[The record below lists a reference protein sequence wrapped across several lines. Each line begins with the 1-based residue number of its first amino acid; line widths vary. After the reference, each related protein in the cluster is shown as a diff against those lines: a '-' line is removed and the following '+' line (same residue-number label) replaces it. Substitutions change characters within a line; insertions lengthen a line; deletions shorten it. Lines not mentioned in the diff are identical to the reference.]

1 MAIKHYWD
9 IESLENVF
17 SLTIYEPE
25 KPLLHV
31 FYLIDDGIQSL
42 DGFTPLSNDGIR
54 EAIAHNIFDQ
64 NKIFAKES
72 DRNLNSIRFYNLQ
85 TAENIKILAKFIGFT
100 PIGNVSNINTIP
112 KIFRDFRPVCD
123 TDINYRKDEDAYL
136 CGYNSSN
143 YDTTMISLFL
153 YEAFYDDIIS
163 NDHIKTKDEEKEE
176 EEDLITNP
184 VAPTA
189 KTMRVHNDRLFSKK
203 FKDMMPRYL
212 QHELDEK
219 TSTYKYT
226 GYKDPRSRIRSN
238 MLRSGRHVDISSL
251 NEKAVKIGLKKL
263 LAMLGY
269 QIKESD
275 KLAKKTKINTFDEF
289 LDLLAYNASDV
300 IYLRK
305 LADHKVYKSNFD
317 LKHAL
322 LFEYPDIVYEKKENE
337 YAPDIRPEKVR
348 FDRLYVDSTS
358 ANFAE
363 KTLCPYGHL
372 DDCET
377 ISYMY
382 PSEKV
387 SKKLGIP
394 RVNVLDELKN
404 FMYEN
409 FPQED
414 VRAKFDEIYNYYK
427 SIEGMNIN
435 DSIEY
440 AEKYGKYIPELD
452 CYELPDKLKPRKIS
466 DISVP
471 NTNFFYHDANGKP
484 TSCFVNFSIGGI
496 HGQEFNKV
504 LYDKV
509 NESID
514 KEIDL
519 LTGIQI
525 QYEDATEFNKLRK
538 IEIEGELVETK
549 KFLTSKSTLK
559 HADWK
564 PLPKRKEAF
573 RLNKNGVMSLEKI
586 FNYASAGIMNHED
599 FKSYYPNLL
608 RMLNAFWNEGL
619 GYDRYGKFYEL
630 KEEYGKEAKRLKKL
644 GLDATEILLKQ
655 LGVKLVLNSAT
666 GAADTETRYKE
677 DGTPTKSKAIR
688 MNNMITSMRI
698 IGQLFSFRIGQ
709 AQTLKG
715 ALVPSTNTDG
725 LYTVYDKDLNNKI
738 LEEEGKKIHI
748 QIDPEELFLI
758 SKDTNNRCEFSSG
771 DYETAELISAAGGQM
786 GAYHG
791 FNPQSQTDHPP
802 VIDFMLVKYLKYQ
815 TMVRGDTKINLPFD
829 ESIAKY
835 TMHLAAKHFKDARD
849 FLCALQI
856 ILSSS
861 VSSMRYVVTRS
872 NSGAIGTLQH
882 YNRAFPL
889 RYETPETKHVE
900 NVVAKKI
907 TPAMKKKRMA
917 NNERIVQ
924 HDPTALSI
932 LREYGIEKEEIPSD
946 SEAVFQKISKVDPSW
961 NMLIKNEDIHELSE
975 EEARELIS
983 KIDFD
988 VYFKELEKV
997 YEGSWRNLTEPK
1009 PKKTT
1014 KKLAKLEE
1022 TIELDEEYDI
1032 DEEE

>member
-1 MAIKHYWD
+1 MITKHYWD

-25 KPLLHV
+25 NTLLHV
-31 FYLIDDGIQSL
+31 FYLVDDGIQSL
-42 DGFTPLSNDGIR
+42 DGFIPLSNDGIR
-54 EAIAHNIFDQ
+54 EAIANSIFDQ

-72 DRNLNSIRFYNLQ
+72 GRNLNCIRFYNLQ
-85 TAENIKILAKFIGFT
+85 NPKSVEFLAQTIGFV
-100 PIGNVSNINTIP
+100 PIGNVSDITTIP
-112 KIFRDFRPVCD
+112 EFFKAYRPICD
-123 TDINYRKDEDAYL
+123 TDTNYNKETDPYL

-153 YEAFYDDIIS
+153 YEAFYDNITSYDYETG
-163 NDHIKTKDEEKEE
+163 KVTEE
-176 EEDLITNP
+176 TP
-184 VAPTA
+184 PSAPSA
-189 KTMRVHNDRLFSKK
+189 KTMRDHNDLLFSKK
-203 FKDMMPRYL
+203 FKDMMPRFL
-212 QHELDEK
+212 QHRFDEK
-219 TSTYKYT
+219 TRSYKST
-226 GYKDPRSRIRSN
+226 GYKDIRSKIRSN
-238 MLRSGRHVDISSL
+238 MLRSGRHVDVSNL
-251 NEKAVKIGLKKL
+251 NEKAVKTGLKKL

-305 LADHKVYKSNFD
+305 LADHKVYASNFD

-322 LFEYPDIVYEKKENE
+322 LFEYPDVVYEKKENE
-337 YAPDIRPEKVR
+337 YAPDIRPDKVR

-387 SKKLGIP
+387 SKELGIP
-394 RVNVLDELKN
+394 RVNVLDELQK
-404 FMYEN
+404 FIYEK

-414 VRAKFDEIYNYYK
+414 VRTKFDEVYNYYK

-452 CYELPDKLKPRKIS
+452 YYELPDKLKPRKIS
-466 DISVP
+466 EIPVP

-496 HGQEFNKV
+496 HGQEYNKI

-509 NESID
+509 NETINKD
-514 KEIDL
+514 IDL
-519 LTGIQI
+519 LTALQK
-525 QYEDATEFNKLRK
+525 QYGDATEFNKLRK
-538 IEIEGELVETK
+538 IEIAGEIVETK

-564 PLPKRKEAF
+564 PMPKRKEAF
-573 RLNKNGVMSLEKI
+573 KPNKKGVMSLEKA
-586 FNYASAGIMNHED
+586 FNYTSAGVMNHED

-619 GYDRYGKFYEL
+619 GYDRYGKFYDL
-630 KEEYGKEAKRLKKL
+630 KEYYGKEAKRLKKL
-644 GLDATEILLKQ
+644 GKEITEILLKQ

-666 GAADTETRYKE
+666 GAADTETRYRE

-709 AQTLKG
+709 AQTIEG

-725 LYTVYDKDLNNKI
+725 LYTIYDKDLNNKI

-771 DYETAELISAAGGQM
+771 DYETSELINAAGGQM

-791 FNPQSQTDHPP
+791 FNPQSQTDHSPI
-802 VIDFMLVKYLKYQ
+802 IDFMLVEYLKYQ

-829 ESIAKY
+829 ENVARY
-835 TMHLAAKHFKDARD
+835 ALHLATKHFKDPRD

-856 ILSSS
+856 ILASS
-861 VSSMRYVVTRS
+861 VGSMRYVITRS
-872 NSGAIGTLQH
+872 ESGAIETIQH

-889 RYETPETKHVE
+889 RFKTSETKHVE

-907 TPAMKKKRMA
+907 TPATKQKRMKD
-917 NNERIVQ
+917 NERIVQ
-924 HDPTALSI
+924 HNPTALAI
-932 LREYGIEKEEIPSD
+932 LGEYGVEKDEIPFD
-946 SEAVFQKISKVDPSW
+946 SEAVFQKVSKVDPEW
-961 NMLIKNEDIHELSE
+961 NMLIRNDDIHELTE
-975 EEARELIS
+975 EEARDLIS

-988 VYFKELEKV
+988 VYVKELEKV

-1009 PKKTT
+1009 PKKTV
-1014 KKLAKLEE
+1014 KKSKKSEE
-1022 TIELDEEYDI
+1022 SVDMEDDDDDMDDEE
-1032 DEEE
+1032 

>member
-25 KPLLHV
+25 NTLLRV
-31 FYLIDDGIQSL
+31 FYTVDDGVRSL
-42 DGFTPLSNDGIR
+42 DGFTPLSENAFNN
-54 EAIAHNIFDQ
+54 AIANSIFEQ
-64 NKIFAKES
+64 NKVFAKES
-72 DRNLNSIRFYNLQ
+72 NENINNIKIYNLQ
-85 TAENIKILAKFIGFT
+85 TPKNVETLATIMGFT
-100 PIGNVSNINTIP
+100 PIGDVSNINTIP
-112 KIFRDFRPVCD
+112 KFFKKYRPRCD
-123 TDINYRKDEDAYL
+123 TDADYNKETDPYL
-136 CGYNSSN
+136 CGYNSTN

-153 YEAFYDDIIS
+153 YEAFYDNIESYDFKKNKIM
-163 NDHIKTKDEEKEE
+163 KET
-176 EEDLITNP
+176 DP

-189 KTMRVHNDRLFSKK
+189 KTMRDYNDDLFSKR
-203 FKDMMPRYL
+203 FKDMMPRFL
-212 QHELDEK
+212 QHSLDTK
-219 TSTYKYT
+219 TGVYKST
-226 GYKDPRSRIRSN
+226 GYKDTRSKIRSN

-275 KLAKKTKINTFDEF
+275 KLAKKTRINTFDEF

-322 LFEYPDIVYEKKENE
+322 LFEYPDVVYEKKENE
-337 YAPDIRPEKVR
+337 YAPDIQPEKVR

-372 DDCET
+372 DDCPT

-382 PSEKV
+382 PSKKV
-387 SKKLGIP
+387 SEELGIP
-394 RVNVLDELKN
+394 QVNVLDELKN

-414 VRAKFDEIYNYYK
+414 VRKKFDEIYNYYK
-427 SIEGMNIN
+427 TIEGMNIN

-452 CYELPDKLKPRKIS
+452 YYELPDDLKPGKVS
-466 DISVP
+466 DVPVP
-471 NTNFFYHDANGKP
+471 NTNFFYHDANGNA

-509 NESID
+509 NEDID

-519 LTGIQI
+519 LTGIQK
-525 QYEDATEFNKLRK
+525 QYGDATAFNKLRK
-538 IEIEGELVETK
+538 IEIEGELVKTN
-549 KFLTSKSTLK
+549 KFLKSGSTLK
-559 HADWK
+559 EAHWK
-564 PLPKRKEAF
+564 PFPKRKDAF
-573 RLNKNGVMSLEKI
+573 KPNVKGVMSLEKT
-586 FNYASAGIMNHED
+586 FNYTSAGIMNHED

-630 KEEYGKEAKRLKKL
+630 KEHYGKEAKSLKKL
-644 GLDATEILLKQ
+644 GQDATEILLKQ

-677 DGTPTKSKAIR
+677 DGTPTRSKAIR

-725 LYTVYDKDLNNKI
+725 LYTVYDKELNNKI

-758 SKDTNNRCEFSSG
+758 SKDTNNRCEFTSG
-771 DYETAELISAAGGQM
+771 DYETSELISAAGGQM

-802 VIDFMLVKYLKYQ
+802 VIDFMLVEYLKYQ

-835 TMHLAAKHFKDARD
+835 AMHLAAKHFKDPRD

-861 VSSMRYVVTRS
+861 VGSIRYVVTRT

-889 RYETPETKHVE
+889 KCETPETKHVE

-924 HDPTALSI
+924 HDLLALRI
-932 LREYGIEKEEIPSD
+932 LEEYGIEKAEIPSD

-961 NMLIKNEDIHELSE
+961 NMLIKNNDIHELSE
-975 EEARELIS
+975 EEAKELIS

-988 VYFKELEKV
+988 VYFKELKKV

-1009 PKKTT
+1009 LKKTT

-1022 TIELDEEYDI
+1022 TIELNEEDDI
-1032 DEEE
+1032 DGEEE

>member
-1 MAIKHYWD
+1 MVTKHYWD

-25 KPLLHV
+25 NALLRV
-31 FYLIDDGIQSL
+31 FYTVDDGVQSL
-42 DGFTPLSNDGIR
+42 NRFTPLSENAFNN
-54 EAIAHNIFDQ
+54 AIANSIFEQ

-72 DRNLNSIRFYNLQ
+72 NRNINNIKIYNLQ
-85 TAENIKILAKFIGFT
+85 TPKNVETLAKIIGFT
-100 PIGNVSNINTIP
+100 PIGDVSNINTIP
-112 KIFRDFRPVCD
+112 DFFKKYRPVCD
-123 TDINYRKDEDAYL
+123 TDTNYNKETDAYL
-136 CGYNSSN
+136 CGYNSTN

-153 YEAFYDDIIS
+153 YEAFYDNITSYDFKKNKIM
-163 NDHIKTKDEEKEE
+163 KE
-176 EEDLITNP
+176 TP
-184 VAPTA
+184 PSAPTA
-189 KTMRVHNDRLFSKK
+189 KTMRVHNDVLFSKK

-212 QHELDEK
+212 QHEQDQK
-219 TSTYKYT
+219 TGTYKYT

-238 MLRSGRHVDISSL
+238 MLRSGRHVDVSNL

-305 LADHKVYKSNFD
+305 LADHKVYASNFD

-322 LFEYPDIVYEKKENE
+322 LFEYPDVVYEKKENE
-337 YAPDIRPEKVR
+337 YAPDIRPDKVR

-387 SKKLGIP
+387 SKELGIP
-394 RVNVLDELKN
+394 RVNVLDGLKN
-404 FMYEN
+404 FMYKN
-409 FPQED
+409 FQQED

-427 SIEGMNIN
+427 FIEGMNIN
-435 DSIEY
+435 DSVEY

-452 CYELPDKLKPRKIS
+452 YYELPDKLKPKKIS
-466 DISVP
+466 DIPVP

-509 NESID
+509 NEDID
-514 KEIDL
+514 KELDL
-519 LTGIQI
+519 LTNIQI

-538 IEIEGELVETK
+538 IEIEGKIVETK

-559 HADWK
+559 RADWK

-573 RLNKNGVMSLEKI
+573 RPNKNGVMSLEKI

-630 KEEYGKEAKRLKKL
+630 KEKYGKEAKALKKL

-666 GAADTETRYKE
+666 GAADTETRYRE

-725 LYTVYDKDLNNKI
+725 LYTVYDKELNNKI

-802 VIDFMLVKYLKYQ
+802 VIDFMLVEYLKYQ

-835 TMHLAAKHFKDARD
+835 TMHLAAKHFKNAKD

-861 VSSMRYVVTRS
+861 VGSMRYVVTRS
-872 NSGAIGTLQH
+872 NSGTIGTLQH

-932 LREYGIEKEEIPSD
+932 LSEYGIEKDEIPFD
-946 SEAVFQKISKVDPSW
+946 CEAVFQKISKVDPSW

-1009 PKKTT
+1009 PKKTA
-1014 KKLAKLEE
+1014 KKSKKSEE
-1022 TIELDEEYDI
+1022 PVDIEDDDDDTDDEE
-1032 DEEE
+1032 